1 VSAEPIAKLDDRR
14 EHGGEHGVAVRA
26 MFDRIA
32 PTYDTLNRLMSAG
45 IDKRWRIRAVRELR
59 DAPQGALL
67 DLCAGTMDFTVLL
80 AEAFPD
86 RRLVAADFSKSM
98 LDAGRTKA
106 PRAETVVANAMEMPF
121 EDGEFA
127 ATVCGFGIRNV
138 SDPRRALADVKRV
151 LTRGGIFVTLEFF
164 RPTRPATRAF
174 HAAYNRFVLPT
185 VGGLVSGDRGAY
197 AYLAKS
203 MEGFMTRG
211 EYESALRD
219 AGFVH
224 VRGFDVTLGI
234 ASIVC
239 AEVPR

>member
-1 VSAEPIAKLDDRR
+1 
-14 EHGGEHGVAVRA
+14 VAVRA

-59 DAPQGALL
+59 DAPPGALL

-80 AEAFPD
+80 ADAFPE

-121 EDGEFA
+121 KDAEFA

-138 SDPRRALADVKRV
+138 SDPRRALADVKRI
-151 LTRGGIFVTLEFF
+151 LAPGGIFVTLEFF
-164 RPTRPATRAF
+164 RPTRTATRAF

-197 AYLAKS
+197 SYLAKS
-203 MEGFMTRG
+203 MEGFMTRS
-211 EYESALRD
+211 EYEVALRD

-224 VRGFDVTLGI
+224 VRAFDVTLGI